1 MLCTP
6 PLRRTC
12 ERRMVLHGSMQT
24 VSNVAPPVELE
35 RSRTVAI
42 MRRTDPK
49 LACETVEALLA
60 GGMQAIEVT
69 FNSPGAVD
77 MLRAIDQAFGARV
90 LLGAG
95 TVLDADEAEAALD
108 NGARFIVSPHTDADL
123 VASLARRGVA
133 CIPGAL
139 SATEVLAA
147 WRAGASVVKLF
158 PAGSVGVG
166 YLKDLRGPLTD
177 IPLLPTGG
185 VTLDNA
191 EAFIA
196 AGAWGLGLGS
206 ALVDPRLVSERRFD
220 ELAERASAFVRI
232 AARAHRAA

>member
-1 MLCTP
+1 
-6 PLRRTC
+6 
-12 ERRMVLHGSMQT
+12 MVLHGSMQA

-69 FNSPGAVD
+69 FNSPGALD

-95 TVLDADEAEAALD
+95 TVLDADDAEAALD
-108 NGARFIVSPHTDADL
+108 TGARFIVSPHTDTAL
-123 VASLARRGVA
+123 VAGLARRGVP

-158 PAGSVGVG
+158 PAGSVGIG

-220 ELAERASAFVRI
+220 ELVERASAFVRI
-232 AARAHRAA
+232 AARARRAA